1 MANSGIFDVNDIRHL
16 MDNQQWK
23 NIGDLELIQTQTVT
37 NQNAVDFTDIKE
49 NEYDVHFLTWT
60 NVGDW
65 SGTGSLKFRY
75 FVDGTV
81 ITSSNYDYGSVENK
95 ADGNTYTPQAS
106 SATSFYA
113 PMMASSGSDLTHGY
127 IYFFGLGDAFK
138 YSLHT
143 IHTVDRDGN
152 ILVFTNG
159 GGAYL
164 EKNVVDGIR
173 FVESQAANHFDGV
186 FSLYGIRNP

>member
-1 MANSGIFDVNDIRHL
+1 MANSGIFDVNDIRYL

-23 NIGDLELIQTQTVT
+23 NVGDLELIQTQTVT
-37 NQNAVDFTDIKE
+37 DQAVVDFTDIKQH
-49 NEYDVHFLTWT
+49 EYDVHFLTWT
-60 NVGDW
+60 DVGDW
-65 SGTGSLKFRY
+65 SGTGSLKIRY

-81 ITSSNYDYGSVENK
+81 ITSSSYDYASVENK

-106 SATSFYA
+106 SATSHFG
-113 PMMASSGSDLTHGY
+113 PMMASSGSDLTNGY
-127 IYFFGLGDAFK
+127 IYFYALGDAFK

-143 IHTVDRDGN
+143 IQTVDRDGSV
-152 ILVFTNG
+152 IVHTNG

-173 FVESQAANHFDGV
+173 FLETNSYNFDGQ
-186 FSLYGIRNP
+186 FSLYGIRYS